1 MSLTD
6 LCIRRPVLAWVVF
19 ISVVI
24 AGGFALSR
32 IGVGLLPELDK
43 PVLRVSLTWTGASP
57 EQVEREV
64 VEPIEEA
71 LAQVEGVR
79 RIAAFAERGRGE
91 ITVTLGLERD
101 VDAALQEAQSRLA
114 GVVRR
119 LPRDVDPPSIS
130 KTNPADEPILRLAM
144 TGPQPLPELTD
155 IARRQVAEALQT
167 VPGVGEVQVWG
178 AAGRTLRVW
187 LDTDRLA
194 AYGLTAA
201 DVSRAIARQHREDP
215 GGSVVN
221 GPREATV
228 RIRGEAETVAA
239 IAALPVATR
248 AGPGGVAS
256 PIRLGEVADIEDGFD
271 DDRSILRFNG
281 EPGLVIPVRKAR
293 GANAVAV
300 VDAVKQ
306 ALPRIQAGLPSGVG
320 LALQRDETVFV
331 KESLAHLGF
340 EIALA
345 VLLTAIVCRFA
356 LGAWGAAVNV
366 LLAIPMSLLGTIAV
380 LWLCGMT
387 LNTFTLLGL
396 ALAVGLVV
404 DDAIMVQ
411 EAITRRL
418 ALGDAPREAASRGTA
433 EIRLA
438 AAASTAAV
446 IAVFA
451 PVLFMDGELGRSF
464 AQFGTALSVA
474 VALSYLEAVTLTPA
488 RCALMMR
495 RHHDPEPE
503 RPAPGWAVGLVRR
516 PALVL
521 VAALAVTACVA
532 APASRLGIELS
543 PEVDEG
549 SLMLDLKMP
558 TGAPLEATDDA
569 LRRIEDALAADP
581 DVERWVVR
589 GSVGSGWGRIS
600 LRRDRS
606 RSQKQV
612 AADLMAAV
620 GPIPEATLDIRGRS
634 QSVMP
639 DAAGGKVDVALVGED
654 WDQLRRVG
662 RQVERRARETDE
674 IGTAFTDIREPGPE
688 IAVLPDAEACARLGL
703 AVEDVSTTVGTLVG
717 GSRAG
722 RFSVGDRRIDIR
734 LRARADQRQTPQQVG
749 DLLIRAPNGSLIPI
763 RSVAEMQE
771 VTVRPR
777 INRLDR
783 SRSVTVTAY
792 PEAGADQ
799 ASAQRALDRV
809 VADTA
814 SGGVRAVPGDA
825 SLAFNQAGAG
835 IGIAFALG
843 LLAAYLV
850 LAAQFESWRHPLTVL
865 AIVPFSAAGAFLSLA
880 LAGSTLN
887 AITGIGL
894 LLLMGLAKKNSILL
908 VDCASQLR
916 RQGMG
921 RREAAAAAIA
931 RRMRP
936 ILMTTVA
943 TVAGALP
950 LALGIGPGAE
960 MRQPMAISIIGGI
973 AISTAIA
980 LAAIPALWVLI
991 ESRRDPAPV
1000 PAS

>member
-19 ISVVI
+19 IAVVL

-43 PVLRVSLTWTGASP
+43 PVLRVNLTWSGASP
-57 EQVEREV
+57 EQIEREV

-167 VPGVGEVQVWG
+167 VPGVGEVQIWG
-178 AAGRTLRVW
+178 SAGRTLRIW

-228 RIRGEAETVAA
+228 RIRGEAETVAE
-239 IAALPVATR
+239 IAALPVASR
-248 AGPGGVAS
+248 AGPGGVSS

-271 DDRSILRFNG
+271 DERSILRFNG

-300 VDAVKQ
+300 VDAVRL
-306 ALPRIQAGLPSGVG
+306 ALPRIQAGLPTDTKLVI
-320 LALQRDETVFV
+320 QRDETVFV
-331 KESLAHLGF
+331 KESLAHLGV

-411 EAITRRL
+411 EAISRRL
-418 ALGDAPREAASRGTA
+418 ALGDSPREAASRGTG

-451 PVLFMDGELGRSF
+451 PVLAMDGELGRSF

-495 RHHDPEPE
+495 HHTESQPE
-503 RPAPGWAVGLVRR
+503 RPVPGWATALVRR

-521 VAALAVTACVA
+521 TAALAVTVA
-532 APASRLGIELS
+532 IGWPVRHLGMELS
-543 PEVDEG
+543 PEMDEG
-549 SLMLDLKMP
+549 SLQLGVRMP
-558 TGAPLEATDDA
+558 TGAPLEATDQV
-569 LRRIEDALAADP
+569 LRRIEDALSADP

-600 LRRDRS
+600 LRRDRD
-606 RSQKQV
+606 RDQKQIS
-612 AADLMAAV
+612 ADLLAV
-620 GPIPEATLDIRGRS
+620 IGPIPETTVDIRSRS

-639 DAAGGKVDVALVGED
+639 DAAGGKVDAALVGED
-654 WDQLRRVG
+654 WDQLRKVAKAL
-662 RQVERRARETDE
+662 ERRARDTDAIGHVETDL
-674 IGTAFTDIREPGPE
+674 REPGPE
-688 IAVLPDAEACARLGL
+688 VAVIPDAEACARLGI

-722 RFSVGDRRIDIR
+722 RYSVGDRRIDIR
-734 LRARADQRQTPQQVG
+734 LRARADQRQTPQQIG
-749 DLLIRAPNGSLIPI
+749 DLLIRAPNGTLVPI
-763 RSVAEMQE
+763 RTVATLEE

-792 PEAGADQ
+792 PEKGADQ
-799 ASAQRALDRV
+799 ATAQRALDQV
-809 VADTA
+809 VAETA

-825 SLAFNQAGAG
+825 SLAFSTAGSG
-835 IGIAFALG
+835 IGVAFLLG
-843 LLAAYLV
+843 IIAAYLV

-865 AIVPFSAAGAFLSLA
+865 AIIPFSAAGAFLSLY

-908 VDCASQLR
+908 VDCASQLH
-916 RQGMG
+916 RQGMD
-921 RREAAAAAIA
+921 RRAAAAAAIA
-931 RRMRP
+931 RRVRP
-936 ILMTTVA
+936 ILMTTIA

-950 LALGIGPGAE
+950 IALGIGPGAE
-960 MRQPMAISIIGGI
+960 MRQPMAIAIIGGI
-973 AISTAIA
+973 VVSTAIA

-991 ESRRDPAPV
+991 ASRRTPAP
-1000 PAS
+1000 